1 VGRAWC
7 PSVGREVSADDN
19 PRMALGENVMR
30 AAIRGDLDMMGTAGE
45 EMHVALAN
53 PLGRNSLGLALV
65 SASPEA
71 WETFAVWCAENRHT
85 PPGAKG
91 KEKAVAGAARRT
103 HTRIVT
109 MLGRL
114 ADHPGYRGVAMVGTH
129 TELLPARRCGAGRW
143 WPTRRRAMADSDG
156 ATLEVRVATLYP
168 VQVERGGRIF
178 TVWKVSDAP

>member
-1 VGRAWC
+1 MIF
-7 PSVGREVSADDN
+7 ADDN
-19 PRMALGENVMR
+19 PRMALGKNVMR
-30 AAIRGDLDMMGTAGE
+30 AAIRGNLDTMGAAGE

-53 PLGRNSLGLALV
+53 PIGRNELGLALV

-85 PPGAKG
+85 PPGARS
-91 KEKAVAGAARRT
+91 KEKADAMAARRT

-129 TELLPARRCGAGRW
+129 TGLLPARRCGTGRW
-143 WPTRRRAMADSDG
+143 WPSRCRALADSDG
-156 ATLEVRVATLYP
+156 TTLEVQATTLYP
-168 VQVERGGRIF
+168 TEVVRGGRIF
-178 TVWKVSDAP
+178 TVWKISDAP